1 MEENLLKQDYQRYI
15 NHKDMPKFQ
24 LYCRKVQTSSNVLSR
39 FLWRL
44 CFRVAKEI
52 NHIDMSY
59 LTPIGGGLYIGH
71 PYCITIN
78 HNAIIGRN
86 VNIHKGVT
94 IGRENRGT
102 REGVPIIG
110 NNVWVGV
117 NSTIV
122 GKIKIGD
129 DVLIAPNSYVN
140 CDVPSHSVVLGN
152 PCIIKHKEN
161 ATVGY
166 IENSAVV

>member
-39 FLWRL
+39 FWWRL

-102 REGVPIIG
+102 REGVPTIG
-110 NNVWVGV
+110 NNVWICGNVTILPGV
-117 NSTIV
+117 T
-122 GKIKIGD
+122 IGD
-129 DVLIAPNSYVN
+129 NSIIGAG
-140 CDVPSHSVVLGN
+140 SVVDKSVPANVVAVGT
-152 PCIIKHKEN
+152 PCKVLKYLN
-161 ATVGY
+161 
-166 IENSAVV
+166 